1 MVDINTPRSGY
12 SDLSVP
18 QITLNTYLIC
28 IYFLINNSQT
38 PRQQPHAWSE
48 DWLTILP
55 TNNFKIS
62 IAWSDSFKKQGFL
75 AAVYARSISLKGP
88 HTNRRSNKL
97 FNAYTLVIMTT
108 PTHSKKTEQ
117 EEATHKQGVKDP
129 KTASPATQRPHTT
142 QHGGPTSGAKVAVA
156 KAGKPQ
162 SELAKNKPAVARPV
176 QEGQKKP
183 QVTAAKSVPAKE
195 DLAKKKPVFARLLKD
210 EKQRESGEILQKTAQ
225 ISRADK
231 KPRIRK
237 DYELPKISR

>member
-1 MVDINTPRSGY
+1 
-12 SDLSVP
+12 
-18 QITLNTYLIC
+18 
-28 IYFLINNSQT
+28 
-38 PRQQPHAWSE
+38 
-48 DWLTILP
+48 
-55 TNNFKIS
+55 
-62 IAWSDSFKKQGFL
+62 
-75 AAVYARSISLKGP
+75 
-88 HTNRRSNKL
+88 
-97 FNAYTLVIMTT
+97 MTT

-195 DLAKKKPVFARLLKD
+195 DLAKKKPVFARLLN

-225 ISRADK
+225 IFQSRQETAHQKRLRVAQDK
-231 KPRIRK
+231 SIAAMWKQDDRDVYKSQSTLRPKWNEDDVQVNIPWLREK
-237 DYELPKISR
+237 DKVVKKKVPKINIGMERTNYDSLPLPPPEKHHPAKISMTRDLSEHRQKKARRVNERLRR